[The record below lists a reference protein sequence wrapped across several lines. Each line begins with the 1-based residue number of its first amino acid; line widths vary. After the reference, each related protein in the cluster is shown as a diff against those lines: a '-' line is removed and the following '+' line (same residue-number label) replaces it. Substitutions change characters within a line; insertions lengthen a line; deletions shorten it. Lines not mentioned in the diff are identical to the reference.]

1 VSWKKAAAD
10 LSEKSAADKDALEA
24 QIRELKVKLLVAQGP
39 AARPAVPAP
48 PAPPPPEIRAL
59 PRTTATQKA

>member
-1 VSWKKAAAD
+1 MSWKKAAAD

-39 AARPAVPAP
+39 APRPAVPAL
-48 PAPPPPEIRAL
+48 PAPRPL
-59 PRTTATQKA
+59 